1 MRISMPGFS
10 FRGRAAMMSATLIL
24 APNAALACACGCGVF
39 DVSSSPMM
47 ASDAK
52 GSVFFEYD
60 FLNQN
65 KNWAGEHSAPTE
77 DNADK
82 RIRTSF
88 YNIGG
93 QYMFTPE
100 WGITVEVPYW
110 TRYFKTA
117 DEDSGDIVQFN
128 HGDFGDVR
136 IRGTYAGFSDD
147 LSTGITF
154 GVKLPTG
161 DYSYP
166 GFDRDTAIGTGS
178 TDLLLGAYH
187 MGNLTDDYAW
197 AWFANIQGD
206 FPIVTQDG
214 YRPGSEINTTVGVS
228 YEEWDFQTFKIAPL
242 LQFIASYRWQDSG
255 PEHNPDGSGYDRLL
269 ISPGVRVN
277 FDKIRVN
284 ANVALPVY
292 QHVNGNQLISPALFK
307 LAVSYSF

>member
-1 MRISMPGFS
+1 MPVF
-10 FRGRAAMMSATLIL
+10 FIRGRAAMAVMAMSL
-24 APNAALACACGCGVF
+24 APNAAWACACGCGVF
-39 DVSSSPMM
+39 DVSSSPTM

-65 KNWAGEHSAPTE
+65 KNWAGEHSAPSE
-77 DNADK
+77 GNADK

-88 YNIGG
+88 YNVGG
-93 QYMFTPE
+93 QYMFTPQ
-100 WGITVEVPYW
+100 WGVTVEVPYW

-136 IRGTYAGFSDD
+136 IRATYAGFSDD
-147 LSTGITF
+147 LSTGVTF

-178 TDLLLGAYH
+178 TDLLIGGYK

-214 YRPGSEINTTVGVS
+214 YRPGSEVNATVGAS
-228 YEEWDFQTFKIAPL
+228 YENWDFESFKIAPI

-277 FDKIRVN
+277 FDKVRVN